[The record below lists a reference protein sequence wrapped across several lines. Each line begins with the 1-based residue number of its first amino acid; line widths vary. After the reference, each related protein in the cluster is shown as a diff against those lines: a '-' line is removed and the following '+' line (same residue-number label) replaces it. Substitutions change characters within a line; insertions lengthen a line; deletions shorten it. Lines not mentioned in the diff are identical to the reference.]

1 MSLEWFGQQVVGRG
15 QKIDHV
21 CFLVVRFQRLAAG
34 PLFVKHEPVRILQ
47 VAEHRVSACQCL
59 TRGYLVSSGLMVWFH
74 SPWNS
79 WRSMGR
85 AAISVSLILIPVG

>member
-1 MSLEWFGQQVVGRG
+1 MRRHSELPTLGTSPVRSNGCCEAMSLEWFGQQVVGRG

-59 TRGYLVSSGLMVWFH
+59 TRGYLVSSGLMV
-74 SPWNS
+74 
-79 WRSMGR
+79 
-85 AAISVSLILIPVG
+85 